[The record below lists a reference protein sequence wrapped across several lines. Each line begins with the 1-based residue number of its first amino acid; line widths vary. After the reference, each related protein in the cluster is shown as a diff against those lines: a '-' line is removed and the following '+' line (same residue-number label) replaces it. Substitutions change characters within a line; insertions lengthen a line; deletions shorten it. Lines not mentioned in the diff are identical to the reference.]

1 MSGMDPRL
9 LMWLGFGLLAAAG
22 VLLGTVVVSRRKE
35 LPMSRRRPDV
45 PPPPSILSRAST
57 AATET
62 VGRLMAGRSATMD
75 EMLYLAGIR
84 TPARD
89 VVVVLIVGAFV
100 AFIIG
105 LVLVNW
111 FLGLLLALLVPVAF
125 RLVVTVRTDR
135 RRSAF
140 GGQLSE
146 ILQTLA
152 ANLRAGN
159 SLPQAMNV
167 LAGEAEEPV
176 RGEFARVGNELRV
189 GRSMNL
195 ALDAVAD
202 RMKSEDFRWVT
213 QAIAINREVGGNLAD
228 VLDGVAHTMRERAA
242 LRRQVDALSA
252 EGKMSGWVLM
262 ALPVAVFLLVSM
274 ANPGYFEPLLTKPA
288 GWVMIGLS
296 LVLMVIGGF
305 WLNAVT
311 KIKY

>member
-1 MSGMDPRL
+1 MSGGDSRT
-9 LMWLGFGLLAAAG
+9 LMWLGFVLLAAAF
-22 VLLGTVVVSRRKE
+22 LLVVTVVVQRRNE
-35 LPMSRRRPDV
+35 LPMARRRPDV
-45 PPPPSILSRAST
+45 PPPPSLLTRAST

-84 TPARD
+84 VPARD
-89 VVVVLIVGAFV
+89 VVVMLISGSVVALFV
-100 AFIIG
+100 G

-111 FLGLLLALLVPVAF
+111 FIGLVLALAVPGVF
-125 RLVVTVRTDR
+125 RLMVSYRTDK

-140 GGQLSE
+140 GIQLSE

-167 LAGEAEEPV
+167 LASEAEEPV
-176 RGEFARVGNELRV
+176 RGEFVRVGNELRV
-189 GRSMNL
+189 GRPMNL
-195 ALDAVAD
+195 ALESVAE
-202 RMKSEDFRWVT
+202 RMKSQDFLWVT
-213 QAIAINREVGGNLAD
+213 QAILINREVGGNLAD
-228 VLDGVAHTMRERAA
+228 VLDGVANTMRERSA

-252 EGKMSGWVLM
+252 EGKMSGWILI
-262 ALPVAVFLLVSM
+262 ALPFGVFLVVSM
-274 ANPGYFEPLLTKPA
+274 ANPGYFEPLLTQPV
-288 GWVMIGLS
+288 GWVMIVMS
-296 LVLMVIGGF
+296 FVLMVIGGV

>member
-1 MSGMDPRL
+1 MSGLDPRA
-9 LMWLGFGLLAAAG
+9 LMWFGFALLVLAAAL
-22 VLLGTVVVSRRKE
+22 VAVAVMPRRNE

-45 PPPPSILSRAST
+45 PPPPSLLTRTAT

-75 EMLYLAGIR
+75 DMLYLAGIR
-84 TPARD
+84 APARD
-89 VVVVLIVGAFV
+89 VVVLLIIGAVV
-100 AFIIG
+100 AFGVGLVLLNWFIG
-105 LVLVNW
+105 LVLA
-111 FLGLLLALLVPVAF
+111 LAVPGVF
-125 RLVVTVRTDR
+125 RLVVSFRTDR

-140 GGQLSE
+140 AGQLSE

-176 RGEFARVGNELRV
+176 RSEFVRLGNELRV
-189 GRSMNL
+189 GRPMTL
-195 ALDAVAD
+195 ALESIAE
-202 RMKSEDFRWVT
+202 RMKSEDFLWVT

-252 EGKMSGWVLM
+252 EGKMSGWILM
-262 ALPVAVFLLVSM
+262 ALPFGVFLLVSVT
-274 ANPGYFEPLLTKPA
+274 NPTYFEPLLTQPV
-288 GWVMIGLS
+288 GWVMIAMS
-296 LVLMVIGGF
+296 FVLMVIGGF
-305 WLNAVT
+305 WIKAVT